1 MFEVGLSTNGSGPI
15 IEVTKAC
22 GKAGIKYIELF
33 MSRSDWL
40 DFNLDSYHKLAGDC
54 GVTVRSYHLPFWPD
68 RDLSSP
74 DKAIREETI
83 EAHEDLIARGMAH
96 GTRIF
101 TVHPGTEPIADEE
114 RRMRL
119 DISKESLSRLAETA
133 EREGAVLAVED
144 LPRSCPGHNSEEMI
158 EILNCDERLRSCLDT
173 NHILYESLYD
183 YIDAVGDKIINT
195 HVSDYDLVNERHFLP
210 GEGKVDWQTVI
221 RKLKEHGYSGPWLY
235 EINARSAE
243 GVGGRMYTADDIMHN
258 ALEIFEG
265 KKPSL
270 LRNGNWTSDAVS
282 LSE

>member
-15 IEVTKAC
+15 IEVTKAG

-33 MSRSDWL
+33 MSRNDWQ
-40 DFNLDSYHKLAGDC
+40 DFDLVSYHRLAEDC
-54 GVTVRSYHLPFWPD
+54 GVNVRSYHLPFWPD
-68 RDLSSP
+68 RDLSSA
-74 DKAIREETI
+74 DKAMRKETI
-83 EAHEDLIARGMAH
+83 EAHAELIARGVAH

-101 TVHPGTEPIADEE
+101 TVHPGAEPIADEE
-114 RRMRL
+114 RRLRL
-119 DISKESLSRLAETA
+119 ENAKESLSFLADIA

-144 LPRSCPGHNSEEMI
+144 LPRSCPGHNSREML
-158 EILNCDERLRSCLDT
+158 EILSCDGRLRSCLDT

-195 HVSDYDLVNERHFLP
+195 HISDYDLVNERHFLP
-210 GEGKVDWQTVI
+210 GEGKVDWQIVI
-221 RKLKEHGYSGPWLY
+221 RKLKDHGYTGPWLY

-243 GVGGRMYTADDIMHN
+243 GVGGRMYTAEDIMRN
-258 ALEIFEG
+258 ALEIFDG

-270 LRNGNWTSDAVS
+270 LRNGIWTNDALS